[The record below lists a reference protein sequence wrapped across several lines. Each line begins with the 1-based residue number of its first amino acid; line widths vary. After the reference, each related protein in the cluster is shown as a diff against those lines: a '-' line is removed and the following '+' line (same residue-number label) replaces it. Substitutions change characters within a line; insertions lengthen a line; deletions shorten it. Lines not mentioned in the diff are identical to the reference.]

1 MAAGGVRRHM
11 SNSSDRE
18 RTGLRSE
25 TDPEWH
31 TPPAVAPRLE
41 TIPDSESDTVTFVP
55 LGGEY
60 LDVTTAWI
68 TADEDLVVDV
78 AEMH

>member
-1 MAAGGVRRHM
+1 MTAGDVRTRM

-18 RTGLRSE
+18 RTGTRSD

-31 TPPAVAPRLE
+31 TPPAVAPHLE
-41 TIPDSESDTVTFVP
+41 TIPDRGSDTVTFVP
-55 LGGEY
+55 LDGEY